1 LAYGAPPVTPAMIRS
16 MKKRKSKET
25 LLSEPL
31 GDDAKV
37 EMLYAAA
44 EAHPSWQVLPDDT
57 GIRHVGSEWPNTPQE
72 LLEWFLKKGR
82 H

>member
-1 LAYGAPPVTPAMIRS
+1 MAYGAPPVTPAMIRS

>member
-1 LAYGAPPVTPAMIRS
+1 ME
-16 MKKRKSKET
+16 KRKSKEIP
-25 LLSEPL
+25 LSEL
-31 GDDAKV
+31 IGDDTKV
-37 EMLYAAA
+37 EMFYAAA

>member
-1 LAYGAPPVTPAMIRS
+1 VI
-16 MKKRKSKET
+16 MKKSKPAKGT
-25 LLSEPL
+25 LRSSESIC
-31 GDDAKV
+31 DDANV

-44 EAHPSWQVLPDDT
+44 EAHPSWEILPDGT
-57 GIRHVGSEWPNTPQE
+57 GIRHVGSEWPNTPHE